1 MYGSYLQDE
10 FSNSELAA
18 LGGPPRHDAWVNLY
32 INGIYWGLYNPTE
45 YPDSNWSANYMGGN
59 TADWDTIKVSETGP
73 PVADDGDP
81 SAWNTLYNIAAT
93 GSLGSP
99 TVYPGAAVPNA
110 LASPAA
116 FQLIEQYLNIPEFID
131 YMFVEYYAA
140 NNDWDVHNWIAVR
153 ESRFNGVAT
162 NAFGGF
168 EFVNWDGERTLE
180 GLNDNVMGVSSL
192 NGGMQGTPAT
202 EDFGPGF
209 LFQQLK
215 VNPEFQVMWAN
226 ATHKDLYNGGP
237 LSPSGAASIYA
248 TDSQAIDR
256 AIVGQSAR
264 WGDYRRDINYDGPGT
279 GMWSA
284 PAYLYTRNGLANS
297 SYLSVANPTVLYNN
311 ADDPNSAAHP
321 GARHLD
327 RQPEPHVPNRHR
339 HV

>member
-209 LFQQLK
+209 LFQAARGQPR
-215 VNPEFQVMWAN
+215 VPGDVGQR
-226 ATHKDLYNGGP
+226 DPQGP
-237 LSPSGAASIYA
+237 LQRRPAEPQRRGFDLRDRLAGDRSGHRGPVSPLG
-248 TDSQAIDR
+248 R
-256 AIVGQSAR
+256 L
-264 WGDYRRDINYDGPGT
+264 P
-279 GMWSA
+279 
-284 PAYLYTRNGLANS
+284 P
-297 SYLSVANPTVLYNN
+297 
-311 ADDPNSAAHP
+311 
-321 GARHLD
+321 RHQL
-327 RQPEPHVPNRHR
+327 
-339 HV
+339 